1 MEEEEA
7 PPEPEPEAPE
17 IIEPEVLDIRSPG
30 LITVCDAVWGNVLV
44 LLL

>member
-17 IIEPEVLDIRSPG
+17 IIEPEVLDIHSRD